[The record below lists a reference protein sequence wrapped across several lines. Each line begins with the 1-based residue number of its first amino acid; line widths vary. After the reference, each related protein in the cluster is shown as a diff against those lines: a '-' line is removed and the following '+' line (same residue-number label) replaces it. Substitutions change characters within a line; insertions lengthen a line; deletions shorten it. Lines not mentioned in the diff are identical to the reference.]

1 MMIVGLTGGIGSGK
15 TTVANMFRELGVPV
29 YNSDVEAKN
38 LMNFSAKIKK
48 EIEGLLGE
56 QSYHNGELNRDYV
69 AKKVFGDKE
78 LLKAL
83 NGIVH
88 PAVREHFLNW
98 SKGQKTQYVVQ
109 EAAIIF
115 ENGNREFYD
124 KIILVTAPMPT
135 RISRVMHRDG
145 STEAQVEQRIKNQLP
160 DSEKEKYS
168 DFVIANIELEKTQ
181 LEVMRIHQELLKLG
195 A

>member
-15 TTVANMFRELGVPV
+15 STVANMFRELGVPV

-56 QSYHNGELNRDYV
+56 QSYLNGELNRDYV
-69 AKKVFGDKE
+69 AKKVFGDKG

-98 SKGQKTQYVVQ
+98 SKDQKTQYVVQ

-124 KIILVTAPMPT
+124 KIVLVTAPIPT

-181 LEVMRIHQELLKLG
+181 LEVMRIHQELLELG

>member
-1 MMIVGLTGGIGSGK
+1 MIVGLTGGIGSGK
-15 TTVANMFRELGVPV
+15 TTVANMFRKLGVPV

-38 LMNFSAKIKK
+38 LMNFSAKIRKD
-48 EIEGLLGE
+48 IEGLLGE
-56 QSYHNGELNRDYV
+56 QSYLNGELNRDYV
-69 AKKVFGDKE
+69 AKKVFADKE

-83 NGIVH
+83 NRIVH
-88 PAVREHFLNW
+88 PAVRTHFLDW
-98 SKGQKTQYVVQ
+98 SKEQKTQYVVQ

-124 KIILVTAPMPT
+124 KIILVTAPTPI
-135 RISRVMHRDG
+135 RISRVMDRDG

-168 DFVIANIELEKTQ
+168 DFVIPNIELEKTQ
-181 LEVMRIHQELLKLG
+181 LEVMRVHQELLKLG

>member
-48 EIEGLLGE
+48 EVEGLLGE

-69 AKKVFGDKE
+69 AKKVFGDKG

-124 KIILVTAPMPT
+124 KIILVTAPIPT
-135 RISRVMHRDG
+135 RISRVMHRDA

>member
-29 YNSDVEAKN
+29 YNSDAEAKN
-38 LMNFSAKIKK
+38 LMNSSGTIKK
-48 EIEGLLGE
+48 EIQGLLGE
-56 QSYHNGELNRDYV
+56 QSYHKGELNRDYV
-69 AKKVFGDKE
+69 AKKVFADKG
-78 LLKAL
+78 LLKTL

-88 PAVREHFLNW
+88 PAVREHFLDW
-98 SKGQKTQYVVQ
+98 SKRQKTQYVVQ

-124 KIILVTAPMPT
+124 KIILVTAPTPT

-145 STEAQVEQRIKNQLP
+145 STEAQVEQRINNQLP
-160 DSEKEKYS
+160 DSEKAMYS
-168 DFVIANIELEKTQ
+168 DFIIANIELEKTQ

-195 A
+195 G

>member
-1 MMIVGLTGGIGSGK
+1 MIVGLTGGIGSGK

-38 LMNFSAKIKK
+38 LMNFSARIRKD
-48 EIEGLLGE
+48 IEGLLGE
-56 QSYHNGELNRDYV
+56 QSYLNGELNRDYV
-69 AKKVFGDKE
+69 AKKVFADKE

-83 NGIVH
+83 NRIVH
-88 PAVREHFLNW
+88 PAVRAHFLEW
-98 SKGQKTQYVVQ
+98 SKVQKTQYVVQ

-124 KIILVTAPMPT
+124 KIILVTAPSSL
-135 RISRVMHRDG
+135 RISRVMDRDG

-168 DFVIANIELEKTQ
+168 DFVIPNIELEKTQ
-181 LEVMRIHQELLKLG
+181 LEVMRVHQELLKLG

>member
-15 TTVANMFRELGVPV
+15 STVANMFRELGVPV

-38 LMNFSAKIKK
+38 LMNSSANIKK
-48 EIEGLLGE
+48 EIQGLLGE
-56 QSYHNGELNRDYV
+56 QSYLDGKLNRDYV
-69 AKKVFGDKE
+69 AKKVFGNKG

-88 PAVREHFLNW
+88 PAVREHFLGW
-98 SKGQKTQYVVQ
+98 SKGQKAQYVIQ

-124 KIILVTAPMPT
+124 KIILVTAPIPT

-160 DSEKEKYS
+160 DSQKEKYS
-168 DFVIANIELEKTQ
+168 DFIIANIELEKTRH
-181 LEVMRIHQELLKLG
+181 EVMRIHQELLKLG

>member
-15 TTVANMFRELGVPV
+15 STVANMFRELGVPV

-38 LMNFSAKIKK
+38 LMNSSATIKK
-48 EIEGLLGE
+48 EIQGLLGE
-56 QSYHNGELNRDYV
+56 QSYLDGKLNRDYV
-69 AKKVFGDKE
+69 AKKVFGNKG

-83 NGIVH
+83 NCIVH
-88 PAVREHFLNW
+88 PAVRGHFLGW
-98 SKGQKTQYVVQ
+98 SKSQKAQYVIQ

-124 KIILVTAPMPT
+124 KIILVTAPIPA

-160 DSEKEKYS
+160 DSQKEKYS
-168 DFVIANIELEKTQ
+168 DFIIANIELEKTQ

-195 A
+195 T